1 MTVAEKAEK
10 LAKYAE
16 GLGDEFRETAKKA
29 EQPEYK
35 SMGALI
41 LDGILQ
47 ANRNYKSFV
56 APRVHR
62 FCERYPGNKTLSE
75 FLRAVRK
82 DGWGEVS
89 NYPGPQKL
97 EYLENLTEFL
107 RQQEADTVADFRKW
121 AEQPGN
127 PELLLAVKGVGRKTR
142 DYLQMLA
149 GVPMVAVDVH
159 LQNFMKDAGISVSI
173 DSDYEWAKEV
183 IIAASE
189 LYDVTPFQFEQA
201 IWLYMAKKNLDAQ
214 NLSAFAGMTGPCKS
228 EAEEIE
234 TIRVR
239 VNRKQ
244 MAQLADAEVGD
255 IVETDGDGNFIV
267 HKKH

>member
-16 GLGDEFRETAKKA
+16 GLGDEFRETAKNA

-47 ANRNYKSFV
+47 AGMKYSV
-56 APRVHR
+56 VVQRVHR
-62 FCERYPGNKTLSE
+62 FCERYPGNKTVSD
-75 FLRAVRK
+75 FIQAVRK
-82 DGWGEVS
+82 DGWEEVC
-89 NYPGPQKL
+89 GWKHETKL
-97 EYLENLTEFL
+97 GRIRALVEFL
-107 RQQEADTVADFRKW
+107 QKQKIETVADFRKW
-121 AEQPGN
+121 VEQPGN
-127 PELLLAVKGVGRKTR
+127 PELLPAVKGVGPKTR

-159 LQNFMKDAGISVSI
+159 LKNFMREAGVSFA
-173 DSDYEWAKEV
+173 DYAEAAK
-183 IIAASE
+183 IIAAAGKI
-189 LYDVTPFQFEQA
+189 LGMNPGQIDGA
-201 IWLYMAKKNLDAQ
+201 IWRYMVKKKNPDAK

>member
-10 LAKYAE
+10 LAKYAK

-47 ANRNYKSFV
+47 AGMKYSV
-56 APRVHR
+56 VVQRVHR
-62 FCERYPGNKTLSE
+62 FCERYPGNKTVSD
-75 FLRAVRK
+75 FIQAVRK
-82 DGWGEVS
+82 DGWEEVC
-89 NYPGPQKL
+89 GWKHETKL
-97 EYLENLTEFL
+97 GRIRALVEFL
-107 RQQEADTVADFRKW
+107 QKQKIETVADFRKW

-159 LQNFMKDAGISVSI
+159 LQNFMKDAGISISI
-173 DSDYEWAKEV
+173 DSAYERAKEV
-183 IIAASE
+183 IIAASKR
-189 LYDVTPFQFEQA
+189 YGVTPFQFEQA
-201 IWLYMAKKNLDAQ
+201 IWLYMAKKNL
-214 NLSAFAGMTGPCKS
+214 SAFAGMTCPCKS
-228 EAEEIE
+228 EADE
-234 TIRVR
+234 TAKRANKTISES
-239 VNRKQ
+239 N
-244 MAQLADAEVGD
+244 LS
-255 IVETDGDGNFIV
+255 
-267 HKKH
+267 H